1 MDATREFVLPSI
13 KILKYGYK
21 TPEKKLFELSE
32 ELEISPTCLALTP
45 DFDPWFSR
53 DEDQTHC
60 CNLIQNLHC
69 FPMETSKQWLNENFC
84 QLKKFVNN
92 NNLVRAK
99 VLTNMWLQ
107 DGKNC
112 AFPVKTSK
120 DNFIPSAK
128 ARLEKNF
135 EYEKLNKETN
145 ETKQKDI
152 FSALNCDIT
161 KILLSP

>member
-1 MDATREFVLPSI
+1 
-13 KILKYGYK
+13 
-21 TPEKKLFELSE
+21 
-32 ELEISPTCLALTP
+32 
-45 DFDPWFSR
+45 
-53 DEDQTHC
+53 
-60 CNLIQNLHC
+60 
-69 FPMETSKQWLNENFC
+69 METSKQWLNENFC